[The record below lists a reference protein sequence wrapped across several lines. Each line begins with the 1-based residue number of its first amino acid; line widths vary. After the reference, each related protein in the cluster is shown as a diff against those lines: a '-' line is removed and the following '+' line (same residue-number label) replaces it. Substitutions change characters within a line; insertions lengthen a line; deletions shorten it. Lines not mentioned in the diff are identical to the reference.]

1 MHHLKHIFYF
11 FTILL
16 LFCCSSNNS
25 DVMYIS
31 GKTARC
37 TGIIEKECL
46 QIKYG
51 LEEDYINFYDDIEG
65 FQHDKGTDYIIK
77 VKRTEVKNPPADA
90 SNYKY
95 SLVEILEKKPTP
107 IALEDGSWLVA
118 GIVGFKG
125 DFKRDPLLSLSS
137 ELNQV
142 SGSTGC
148 NRFFGKVITDKNKL
162 SFQNIGLTKMACDD
176 NGLEVQM
183 LAVLNKT
190 ASYKIAEN
198 VLLLEDA
205 DGNVILK
212 ASNIERKE

>member
-1 MHHLKHIFYF
+1 MKLYRFSF
-11 FTILL
+11 CL
-16 LFCCSSNNS
+16 LFLFLSCNK
-25 DVMYIS
+25 DVNETIYVS
-31 GKTARC
+31 GKTITC
-37 TGIIEKECL
+37 TGVIQQQCL
-46 QIKYG
+46 QIKYS

-77 VKRTEVKNPPADA
+77 VKRTDVKNLPADA

>member
-1 MHHLKHIFYF
+1 MKLYRVSFC
-11 FTILL
+11 L
-16 LFCCSSNNS
+16 LFLFLSCNK
-25 DVMYIS
+25 DVNETIYVS
-31 GKTARC
+31 GKTITC
-37 TGIIEKECL
+37 TGVIQQQCL
-46 QIKYG
+46 QIKYS

-77 VKRTEVKNPPADA
+77 VKRSEVKNPPVDA

-118 GIVGFKG
+118 GIVDFKG

>member
-1 MHHLKHIFYF
+1 MKLYRVSFC
-11 FTILL
+11 L
-16 LFCCSSNNS
+16 LFLFLSCNK
-25 DVMYIS
+25 DVNETIYVS
-31 GKTARC
+31 GKTITC
-37 TGIIEKECL
+37 TGVIQQQCL
-46 QIKYG
+46 QIKYS

-77 VKRTEVKNPPADA
+77 VKRTDVKNPPADA

>member
-1 MHHLKHIFYF
+1 MKLYRVSFC
-11 FTILL
+11 L
-16 LFCCSSNNS
+16 LFLFLSCNK
-25 DVMYIS
+25 DVNETIYVS
-31 GKTARC
+31 GKTITC
-37 TGIIEKECL
+37 TGVIQQQCL
-46 QIKYG
+46 QIKYS

-65 FQHDKGTDYIIK
+65 FQHDKRTDYIIK
-77 VKRTEVKNPPADA
+77 VKRTDVKNPPADA

-118 GIVGFKG
+118 GIVDFKG

>member
-1 MHHLKHIFYF
+1 MKLYRVSFC
-11 FTILL
+11 L
-16 LFCCSSNNS
+16 LFLFLSCNK
-25 DVMYIS
+25 DVNETIYVS
-31 GKTARC
+31 GKTITC
-37 TGIIEKECL
+37 TGVIQQQCL
-46 QIKYG
+46 QIKYS

-77 VKRTEVKNPPADA
+77 VKRTDVKNPPADA

-198 VLLLEDA
+198 ALLLEDA

>member
-1 MHHLKHIFYF
+1 MKLYRVSFC
-11 FTILL
+11 L
-16 LFCCSSNNS
+16 LFLFLSCNK
-25 DVMYIS
+25 DVNETIYVS
-31 GKTARC
+31 GKTITC
-37 TGIIEKECL
+37 TGVIQQQCL

-77 VKRTEVKNPPADA
+77 VKRTEVKYPPADA

-198 VLLLEDA
+198 ALLLEDA